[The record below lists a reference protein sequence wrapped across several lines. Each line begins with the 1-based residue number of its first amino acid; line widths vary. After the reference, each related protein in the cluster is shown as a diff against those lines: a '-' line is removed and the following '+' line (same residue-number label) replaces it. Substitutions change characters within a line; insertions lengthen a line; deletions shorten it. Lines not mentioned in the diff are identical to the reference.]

1 MIPRLLETKLKEAA
15 GFYPVVTL
23 TGPRQSG
30 KTVLVRHAFKD
41 HAYVSLEDPEQ
52 RRFARD
58 DPRGFLGQFSGD
70 VVLDEA
76 QQVPDLFSYIQG
88 IVDKENRPGH
98 FILTGSQHFLLL
110 SKIAQTLAGRCA
122 VLHLLPFTLDE
133 LLERP
138 PLPVEALGK
147 KLDNQRLKPAVQLW
161 SALHTGFY
169 PRIHDRGIPAQDWLK
184 NYCMTYIARDV
195 RDIVQV
201 GDLETFERFLAL
213 CAGRNGALLNL
224 SALAADCGISH
235 TTARRWISILETS
248 FLILLLRPHHRNFNK
263 RLVKSP
269 KLYFL
274 DTGLL
279 CYLLRIRRAEELL
292 LHASR
297 GAVFESFVIA
307 ELHKR
312 RLNQAVAPDLYFW
325 RDFTGHEVD
334 LVFDQGPASVGIEIK
349 SGMTVARDFFA
360 HLDYWRRLHDHPP
373 PAALIYGGDRM
384 FFQHDTGVYP
394 WWAF

>member
-1 MIPRLLETKLKEAA
+1 M
-15 GFYPVVTL
+15 
-23 TGPRQSG
+23 
-30 KTVLVRHAFKD
+30 
-41 HAYVSLEDPEQ
+41 
-52 RRFARD
+52 
-58 DPRGFLGQFSGD
+58 
-70 VVLDEA
+70 
-76 QQVPDLFSYIQG
+76 
-88 IVDKENRPGH
+88 
-98 FILTGSQHFLLL
+98 
-110 SKIAQTLAGRCA
+110 
-122 VLHLLPFTLDE
+122 
-133 LLERP
+133 
-138 PLPVEALGK
+138 
-147 KLDNQRLKPAVQLW
+147 
-161 SALHTGFY
+161 
-169 PRIHDRGIPAQDWLK
+169 
-184 NYCMTYIARDV
+184 
-195 RDIVQV
+195 
-201 GDLETFERFLAL
+201 
-213 CAGRNGALLNL
+213 
-224 SALAADCGISH
+224 
-235 TTARRWISILETS
+235 
-248 FLILLLRPHHRNFNK
+248 LLRPHHRNFNK

-279 CYLLRIRRAEELL
+279 CYLLHIRRTEALL

-307 ELHKR
+307 ELYKR

-334 LVFDQGPASVGIEIK
+334 LIFDQGPASKGIEIK